1 MNTKIHLPKISMNQ
15 LKNAKL
21 YGCRENFINTLE
33 KNLDILEVG
42 TGGGDYA
49 NLLLTITNPKKLDLV
64 DTFNEVDAEF
74 FEDVPLKR
82 FNSNSHFDFV
92 KNRFINE
99 TRINLFKGDSVEV
112 LPKIKDKY
120 DYIYIDANHR
130 FEFVEKDLYNSTK
143 ILKDG
148 GIIGLNDYADKGSDK
163 YNIYPYGII
172 SAVNFFLDINRD
184 WEVIGFALHDL
195 MFCDIYLK
203 KINK

>member
-1 MNTKIHLPKISMNQ
+1 MDQ

-21 YGCRENFINTLE
+21 YGCREDFINTLE

-49 NLLLTITNPKKLDLV
+49 NLLLTITNPKRLDLV
-64 DTFNEVDAEF
+64 DTFNEKDAETV
-74 FEDVPLKR
+74 EDIKLER
-82 FNSNSHFDFV
+82 FISDSHFDFV

-99 TRINLFKGDSVEV
+99 TKINLFKADSVEF
-112 LPKIKDKY
+112 LPKIKNKY
-120 DYIYIDANHR
+120 DYIYIDANHT
-130 FEFVEKDLYNSTK
+130 FEFVEKDLYNATK

-163 YNIYPYGII
+163 HNIYLYGVI
-172 SAVNFFLDINRD
+172 SAVNFFLDVNRD
-184 WEVIGFALHDL
+184 WEVIGFALHGL

-203 KINK
+203 KINKQVNF

>member
-1 MNTKIHLPKISMNQ
+1 MNIKIHLPKISMNQ

-21 YGCRENFINTLE
+21 YGCRKDFINTLE
-33 KNLDILEVG
+33 KKLDILEIG

-64 DTFNEVDAEF
+64 DTFNEIDAEI
-74 FEDVPLKR
+74 FEDIPLKR
-82 FNSNSHFDFV
+82 FSSDSHFDFV

-99 TRINLFKGDSVEV
+99 KKVNLFKGDSAEV

-120 DYIYIDANHR
+120 DYIYIDADHR
-130 FEFVEKDLYNSTK
+130 FELVEKDLYNATK

-163 YNIYPYGII
+163 HNVYPYGVIN
-172 SAVNFFLDINRD
+172 AVNFFLDINRD
-184 WEVIGFALHDL
+184 WEVIGFALHGL